1 MVQNEVVATG
11 ELAAAED
18 GHSNERDLPKI
29 EAETRVATTPREA
42 AIISRRVAR
51 LIEEPRP

>member
-1 MVQNEVVATG
+1 MVQHEVMANG

-18 GHSNERDLPKI
+18 GRNNQRDLPKI
-29 EAETRVATTPREA
+29 EAETPVATTPREA